1 MNKLDETNDE
11 SLDTSWLEK
20 YARILDIQNNF
31 EKEKMNSIQMI
42 SIYIN
47 GENEIQHVH
56 SESLMLQI

>member
-20 YARILDIQNNF
+20 YDRILDIQNNF

-47 GENEIQHVH
+47 GENEIQH
-56 SESLMLQI
+56 ERTT